1 MEVSRQQQYYKTI
14 IDFLDRNNV
23 AYKTVHHEPT
33 FTSEESARVRGVPLS
48 TGGKALLLKIGDGN
62 NDGNDNDNDNGN
74 DNGNFALFVMSASLK
89 LNSKAIKK
97 ELKSKGKA
105 VSKNIRFATIEEL
118 AELTKGLVPGCV
130 PPFGKP
136 VLKIDHGGDD
146 RGNGDA
152 GDGKDDDDE
161 YLKLYVDTSI
171 AEENETI
178 AFNAG
183 SLTDSVIMSVQDY
196 IRISAPTGIF
206 TFSKR

>member
-1 MEVSRQQQYYKTI
+1 MEVSRQQQQYYKTI

-23 AYKTVHHEPT
+23 TYKTVHHEPT

-48 TGGKALLLKIGDGN
+48 TGGKALLLKIGDN
-62 NDGNDNDNDNGN
+62 NNNTN
-74 DNGNFALFVMSASLK
+74 NFALFVMSASLK

-105 VSKNIRFATIEEL
+105 VCKNIRFATSEEL
-118 AELTKGLVPGCV
+118 AEITNGLVPGCV

-136 VLKIDHGGDD
+136 ILKCINGG
-146 RGNGDA
+146 NDA
-152 GDGKDDDDE
+152 GDGDDDDDDE

-196 IRISAPTGIF
+196 IRISASTGIF
-206 TFSKR
+206 TFSKS